1 MNGATINPLGT
12 SVVFSTTIWF
22 NVSPNRLFNFLRH
35 EKSRNE
41 VCYKLTSHRILLNNI
56 STLSI
61 ITFCSVYRLLSMC
74 MLV

>member
-41 VCYKLTSHRILLNNI
+41 VCYKLTSHKILLNNI
-56 STLSI
+56 
-61 ITFCSVYRLLSMC
+61 
-74 MLV
+74 